1 LRWLLASNILK
12 ALCYMRCFYLLV
24 VFVLKLGV
32 ALAQAQQGPTPS
44 LNGQVIDQTTGQPIG
59 EVSIRLN
66 EQALGALSN
75 SKGKFYLTIPA
86 GYATDSVRLSHL
98 GYATRTWSVAA
109 FRQQLE
115 AGGGRVWLRAQQVPL
130 AEAQVSAKAL
140 QRRVLGNSSD
150 APRPFYYFTD
160 NTPGNQI
167 GQRIRLKRAGWLEAV
182 SFHLAACSYDT
193 LYLRL
198 NVYALEADLP
208 TKQLLREPVYI
219 RLTKPHLT
227 DRVSLDL
234 RQYELW
240 LTADV
245 VVALELLRPLG
256 PGTLTFSSARLP
268 GPCYY
273 IDLPGDG
280 HNHNI
285 PPRGTHNTHEPW
297 QQSADGSAWR
307 KMTGVSV
314 GINATVLQE
323 SR

>member
-1 LRWLLASNILK
+1 
-12 ALCYMRCFYLLV
+12 MRCFYLLA
-24 VFVLKLGV
+24 VFLVLQLRI
-32 ALAQAQQGPTPS
+32 AAAQLAQVPTPS
-44 LNGQVIDQTTGQPIG
+44 LVGQVVDQTTGQAVG

-66 EQALGALSN
+66 GQVFGTISAP
-75 SKGKFYLTIPA
+75 KGKFSLAIPSD
-86 GYATDSVRLSHL
+86 YAADSVRLSHL
-98 GYATRTWSVAA
+98 GYVTRTWSVST
-109 FRQQLE
+109 FQQQLQMN
-115 AGGGRVWLRAQQVPL
+115 GGRVWLRAQQVQL

-150 APRPFYYFTD
+150 APRPFYYFTN

-167 GQRIRLKRAGWLEAV
+167 GQCIQLKRAGWLEAV

-198 NVYALEADLP
+198 HIYALEAGFP
-208 TKQLLREPVYI
+208 TKQLLREPVCI

-227 DRVSLDL
+227 DRVSLNL
-234 RQYELW
+234 HQYQLW
-240 LTADV
+240 LTGDV

-280 HNHNI
+280 HNRNI

-297 QQSADGSAWR
+297 QQSTDGSAWR
-307 KMTGVSV
+307 RMTGISV
-314 GINATVLQE
+314 GINATVLQAHH
-323 SR
+323 

>member
-1 LRWLLASNILK
+1 
-12 ALCYMRCFYLLV
+12 MRCFYLLL
-24 VFVLKLGV
+24 VFVLKLS
-32 ALAQAQQGPTPS
+32 ATMAQAEQVPTPS
-44 LNGQVIDQTTGQPIG
+44 LAGQVVDQTTGQPIG

-66 EQALGALSN
+66 EQGLGTISN
-75 SKGKFYLTIPA
+75 SKGKFYLNAPSEHA
-86 GYATDSVRLSHL
+86 ADSVRLSHL

-109 FRQQLE
+109 FKQQLQTD
-115 AGGGRVWLRAQQVPL
+115 GGRVWLQAQRVAL

-150 APRPFYYFTD
+150 ASRPFYYFTD

-167 GQRIRLKRAGWLEAV
+167 GQRIPLKRGGWLEAV

-193 LYLRL
+193 LYLRV
-198 NVYALEADLP
+198 NVYALEAGFP

-227 DRVSLDL
+227 DRVSLNL
-234 RQYELW
+234 SQYQLC
-240 LTADV
+240 LTGDV

-256 PGTLTFSSARLP
+256 PGTLAFSGVRLP

-280 HNHNI
+280 HNRNI
-285 PPRGTHNTHEPW
+285 PPRGTHNAHEPW
-297 QQSADGSAWR
+297 QQSTDGSAWR
-307 KMTGVSV
+307 KMTGFSI

>member
-1 LRWLLASNILK
+1 
-12 ALCYMRCFYLLV
+12 MRGVYLLV
-24 VFVLKLGV
+24 VVVLNLCMGR
-32 ALAQAQQGPTPS
+32 AHAEQIPTPS
-44 LNGQVIDQTTGQPIG
+44 LVGQVLDQATGQPIG

-66 EQALGALSN
+66 EPGLGTIASP
-75 SKGKFYLTIPA
+75 KGKFHLTIPI
-86 GYATDSVRLSHL
+86 GYATDSVHLSHL
-98 GYATRTWSVAA
+98 GYATRTWAVAA
-109 FRQQLE
+109 FKQQLQAE
-115 AGGGRVWLRAQQVPL
+115 GGRVWLRAQQVQL
-130 AEAQVSAKAL
+130 SDAQVSAKAL

-150 APRPFYYFTD
+150 APRPFYFFTD

-167 GQRIRLKRAGWLEAV
+167 GQRIPLKRAGWLQAI
-182 SFHLAACSYDT
+182 SFHLATCSYDT

-198 NVYALEADLP
+198 NVYALEAGFP
-208 TKQLLREPVYI
+208 TTQLLPEPVYI

-234 RQYELW
+234 RQYQLW
-240 LTADV
+240 LTSDV

-256 PGTLTFSSARLP
+256 PGTLTVSSVRLP

-285 PPRGTHNTHEPW
+285 PPRGTHNAHEPW
-297 QQSADGSAWR
+297 QQSADGSPWR
-307 KMTGVSV
+307 RMTGVSV

>member
-1 LRWLLASNILK
+1 
-12 ALCYMRCFYLLV
+12 MRVFCLLV
-24 VFVLKLGV
+24 VFILQLRS
-32 ALAQAQQGPTPS
+32 AMAQVEQVPTPS
-44 LNGQVIDQTTGQPIG
+44 LVGQVVDQTTGQPIG

-66 EQALGALSN
+66 EQGLGAISN
-75 SKGKFYLTIPA
+75 PKGKFYLTIPTSHVA
-86 GYATDSVRLSHL
+86 DSVRLSHL
-98 GYATRTWSVAA
+98 GYATHMWSVAA
-109 FRQQLE
+109 FNQQLQ
-115 AGGGRVWLRAQQVPL
+115 ADGGRVRLQAQQVPL

-150 APRPFYYFTD
+150 AVRPFYYFTD

-167 GQRIRLKRAGWLEAV
+167 GQRIPLKRAGWLEAV

-198 NVYALEADLP
+198 NVYALEAGFP

-227 DRVSLDL
+227 DRVSLNL
-234 RQYELW
+234 SQYQLW
-240 LTADV
+240 LTGDV

-256 PGTLTFSSARLP
+256 PGTLAFSGVRLP

-280 HNHNI
+280 HNRNI
-285 PPRGTHNTHEPW
+285 PPRGTHNAHEPW
-297 QQSADGSAWR
+297 QQSTDGSTWR
-307 KMTGVSV
+307 KMTGFSV